1 KGLQET
7 EGPFYIYKLLTY
19 MELQINSVD
28 QMHQLGAKIGAQLK
42 AGDVVV
48 LTGELGSGKT
58 VLTQGIA
65 SSFGI
70 KNITS
75 PTFVISRV
83 YKSKIN
89 FIHIDTY
96 RLLDQGVSSFSDL
109 DFESYLENSI
119 FVIEWGASFVNTLND
134 QYLEII
140 IKQGTEES
148 FRNISFNLVG
158 DRWSGFN
165 L

>member
-1 KGLQET
+1 
-7 EGPFYIYKLLTY
+7 

-65 SSFGI
+65 RSFGI

-83 YKSKIN
+83 YKSKLN

-119 FVIEWGASFVNTLND
+119 FVIEWGALFVTTLTD
-134 QYLEII
+134 QYLEIT

-148 FRNISFNLVG
+148 SRNISFNLVG

>member
-1 KGLQET
+1 
-7 EGPFYIYKLLTY
+7 

-75 PTFVISRV
+75 PTFIISRV
-83 YKSKIN
+83 YKSKLN

-96 RLLDQGVSSFSDL
+96 RLLDQEVSSFSDL

>member
-1 KGLQET
+1 
-7 EGPFYIYKLLTY
+7 

-109 DFESYLENSI
+109 DFESCLENSI